1 DAVGRRGANCRVIA
15 VTDRVIVLHDSA
27 QRREREKVSDH
38 RRAVRAPDV
47 EHEARSANAQMQR
60 KRTLVV
66 AVRGKGIVFAQ
77 IIDRDGRL
85 VLDVGIRPADGI
97 FVERHR
103 DEAVLL
109 SLGRALRAYH
119 RGLKRIITERAC
131 PSSPSA
137 SPKAIAAGPSA
148 RNWSGPPWRIDVR
161 FMKSSTLSPEQ
172 NRAERAVGST
182 WFEPAT

>member
-1 DAVGRRGANCRVIA
+1 M
-15 VTDRVIVLHDSA
+15 
-27 QRREREKVSDH
+27 SDH
-38 RRAVRAPDV
+38 RRAVRAPNV
-47 EHEARSANAQMQR
+47 QHEARSANAKMKR
-60 KRTLVV
+60 KRTLVA
-66 AVRGKGIVFAQ
+66 AVRGKGIVFEQ
-77 IIDRDGRL
+77 IIDRDGTL

-137 SPKAIAAGPSA
+137 SPKAMAARPRA
-148 RNWSGPPWRIDVR
+148 RHRPVPPFLI
-161 FMKSSTLSPEQ
+161 
-172 NRAERAVGST
+172 
-182 WFEPAT
+182 